1 MIDYTVS
8 ISRVNQFSLHKIIHM
23 INVVILTALVF
34 TIITSEVEL
43 VIIIVYVEHM
53 VIWHSTPQP
62 PTPCCF

>member
-43 VIIIVYVEHM
+43 YY
-53 VIWHSTPQP
+53 
-62 PTPCCF
+62 